1 MPIRLVLGL
10 GNPGQSYE
18 ATRHNAG
25 FRVVDR
31 LRLRRSGAPWWPG
44 TECEHA
50 VAVIGGPVV
59 LARPLAFMNRSGK
72 VAFELL
78 EELDL
83 GPESLLVVVDDIDLP
98 LGSLRLKPSGGPGTH
113 NGLRDLV
120 AKIGTGFPRLRVGVR
135 GQGSIEDLADYV
147 LTPFANGEK
156 ERADD
161 AIERAADAVE
171 AVLRLGIECAMNQ
184 YNRAPIAAQP
194 E

>member
-72 VAFELL
+72 VAVELL

-83 GPESLLVVVDDIDLP
+83 GPESVLVVVDDIDLP

-147 LTPFANGEK
+147 LTPFADDERQLVEK
-156 ERADD
+156 
-161 AIERAADAVE
+161 AIDRGADAVE
-171 AVLRLGIECAMNQ
+171 AAVRLGIECAMNQ